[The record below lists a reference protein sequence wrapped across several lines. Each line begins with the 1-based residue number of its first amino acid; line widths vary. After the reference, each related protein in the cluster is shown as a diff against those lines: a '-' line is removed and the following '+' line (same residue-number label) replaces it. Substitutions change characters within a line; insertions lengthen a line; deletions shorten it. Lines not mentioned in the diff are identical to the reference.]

1 MTFPSSQQVHAEW
14 KTDGKSFVLFNL
26 SFLESLNHRVPAY
39 CSAKGVGTSP
49 LSASHR
55 SLGMNLAPGA
65 PRPAH
70 RSYHGPAMN
79 TGTNAILL
87 PQSPSMLQASNQ
99 IQQKTPQPGMVDFFR
114 KCAPPPPLGVTLYP
128 VYHNTYRVVTLG
140 LALLFGPCGLD
151 HMGRAD

>member
-1 MTFPSSQQVHAEW
+1 MTFPSSRQIHAEW

-49 LSASHR
+49 LSVSHR

-65 PRPAH
+65 PLPAH
-70 RSYHGPAMN
+70 RSYYRPAMN
-79 TGTNAILL
+79 TGTHAILL
-87 PQSPSMLQASNQ
+87 PQSPSTLQASNQ

-114 KCAPPPPLGVTLYP
+114 KCAPPPTLRGDSVSGLSQHTPSRDLGP
-128 VYHNTYRVVTLG
+128 NAVVWAMWPRPHG
-140 LALLFGPCGLD
+140 
-151 HMGRAD
+151 